1 MAGIYLHIPF
11 CKQKCSYCDFH
22 FSTTFEAYRSQMV
35 DALCREID
43 LAKKDPDFEGI
54 SSIETI
60 YFGGGTPSILNKN
73 ELKQLLDAIHSQ
85 FDVNSTAEIT
95 LEANPDDI
103 STESVN
109 QWQELGINRLSIG
122 IQSFRESDL
131 RWMNRAHSVE
141 EGLNCI
147 RIAQAAG
154 ITNLSVDLIYGLPEL
169 TLNEWLDHVNR
180 VIELGIQH
188 VSAYCLTVEEKT
200 SLHHMVSQQKIRP
213 ASDDEQHDQFL
224 ALVDT
229 MERYGYE
236 QYEISNF
243 AKAGFR
249 AVHNSNYWKR
259 IPYIGIGPS
268 AHSFHLQK
276 RRWNVANNRTYM
288 KAIHEEKG
296 WFEIEQLDNRAT
308 WNELLL
314 TGLRTV
320 EGVRL
325 NELYELDAFT
335 TEDEQQLA
343 SFTEQG
349 WLIQT
354 NERIALT
361 KQGRLMADH
370 IASSLFH

>member
-1 MAGIYLHIPF
+1 M
-11 CKQKCSYCDFH
+11 
-22 FSTTFEAYRSQMV
+22 
-35 DALCREID
+35 CREME
-43 LAKKDPDFEGI
+43 LVKNDPDFEGV

-60 YFGGGTPSILNKN
+60 YFGGGTPSILNKK

-85 FDVNSTAEIT
+85 FDIYPTAELT

-109 QWQELGINRLSIG
+109 QWKELGINRLSIG

-131 RWMNRAHSVE
+131 KWMNRAHSVE

-147 RIAQAAG
+147 RIAQEAG

-169 TLNEWLDHVNR
+169 TLDEWMDHVNR

-188 VSAYCLTVEEKT
+188 ISAYCLTVEEKT
-200 SLHHMVSQQKIRP
+200 SLHHWVSQQKIQP

-229 MERYGYE
+229 MKRNDYE
-236 QYEISNF
+236 HYEISNF
-243 AKAGFR
+243 AKSGFR

-259 IPYIGIGPS
+259 ISYIGIGPS
-268 AHSFHLQK
+268 AHSFHSQK
-276 RRWNVANNRTYM
+276 RRWNVASNRAYM
-288 KAIHEEKG
+288 NAIRKEDTWYET
-296 WFEIEQLDNRAT
+296 EQLDNKAT

-320 EGVRL
+320 DGVQL
-325 NELYELDAFT
+325 NELLRWDAFT
-335 TEDEQQLA
+335 KADEQQLA
-343 SFTEQG
+343 SFAEHG
-349 WLIQT
+349 WLIRT
-354 NERIALT
+354 NERIYLT

>member
-1 MAGIYLHIPF
+1 
-11 CKQKCSYCDFH
+11 
-22 FSTTFEAYRSQMV
+22 MV

-43 LAKKDPDFEGI
+43 LVKKDPDFEGI

-60 YFGGGTPSILNKN
+60 YFGGGTPSILNEN

-85 FDVNSTAEIT
+85 FNVNPAAEIT

-169 TLNEWLDHVNR
+169 TLNEWMDHVSR

-224 ALVDT
+224 ALLDT
-229 MERYGYE
+229 MEQNGYE

-276 RRWNVANNRTYM
+276 RRWNVANNRAYM
-288 KAIHEEKG
+288 KAINEGNAWYEM
-296 WFEIEQLDNRAT
+296 EQLDNRAT

-320 EGVRL
+320 DGVEL
-325 NELYELDAFT
+325 NELFRWDAFT
-335 TEDEQQLA
+335 KADEQQLA
-343 SFTEQG
+343 SFAEQG
-349 WLIQT
+349 WLSRN
-354 NERIALT
+354 NECIALT

>member
-1 MAGIYLHIPF
+1 
-11 CKQKCSYCDFH
+11 
-22 FSTTFEAYRSQMV
+22 MV
-35 DALCREID
+35 DALSREIK
-43 LAKKDPDFEGI
+43 LVKTDPDFQGI

-60 YFGGGTPSILNKN
+60 YFGGGTPSILNEN

-85 FDVNSTAEIT
+85 YNVNPTAEIT

-103 STESVN
+103 TAERVN
-109 QWQELGINRLSIG
+109 EWKELGINRLSIG

-147 RIAQAAG
+147 QIAQEAG

-169 TLNEWLDHVNR
+169 TLNEWLEHVNQ

-200 SLHHMVSQQKIRP
+200 SLHHMVSQQEIRP

-229 MERYGYE
+229 MEKHGYE

-243 AKAGFR
+243 AKTGFR

-259 IPYIGIGPS
+259 ISYIGIGPS
-268 AHSFHLQK
+268 AHSFHSQK
-276 RRWNVANNRTYM
+276 RRWNVANNRAYM

-296 WFEIEQLDNRAT
+296 WYDTEVLNKQST

-314 TGLRTV
+314 TGLRTF

-335 TEDEQQLA
+335 NEDEQQLA
-343 SFTEQG
+343 SFAEQG
-349 WLIQT
+349 WLIRT
-354 NERIALT
+354 SERIYLT

>member
-1 MAGIYLHIPF
+1 
-11 CKQKCSYCDFH
+11 
-22 FSTTFEAYRSQMV
+22 MV
-35 DALCREID
+35 DTLCRELELVKND
-43 LAKKDPDFEGI
+43 LDFEGI
-54 SSIETI
+54 STIETI
-60 YFGGGTPSILNKN
+60 YFGGGTPSILNKK
-73 ELKQLLDAIHSQ
+73 ELRKLLDSIHSKYQ
-85 FDVNSTAEIT
+85 VNPSAEIT

-103 STESVN
+103 SSERVHE
-109 QWQELGINRLSIG
+109 WKELGINRLSIG

-141 EGLNCI
+141 EALNCI
-147 RIAQAAG
+147 RIAQEAG
-154 ITNLSVDLIYGLPEL
+154 ISNLSVDLIYGLPDL
-169 TLNEWLDHVNR
+169 TLNEWMEHVNK
-180 VIELGIQH
+180 VIDLGIQH

-200 SLHHMVSQQKIRP
+200 SLHHWVSQQKIRP

-224 ALVDT
+224 ALVDN
-229 MERYGYE
+229 MERNGYE

-243 AKAGFR
+243 AQPGFR

-259 IPYIGIGPS
+259 ISYIGIGPS
-268 AHSFHLQK
+268 AHSFNQQK
-276 RRWNVANNRTYM
+276 RRWNVANNRAYM
-288 KAIHEEKG
+288 KAIHEDEA
-296 WFEIEQLDNRAT
+296 WYEIEQLDNRET

-314 TGLRTV
+314 TGLRTM
-320 EGVRL
+320 EGVAL
-325 NELYELDAFT
+325 NEVLHWDSFT
-335 TEDEQQLA
+335 DEDEQQLA